1 MHAGFFRKFLTF
13 IILTGALTVA
23 ARSLNADSEK
33 PIGVVVSIAP
43 LAEFVEQIGESRVD
57 VTVMVPAAV
66 NEHTYEPAPDQ
77 LKALSKAGLYVAVGS
92 GIEFEFAWL
101 ERFQRLNPRLR
112 ICDASQ
118 NVRLI
123 TGEAHGHAHSDPHIW
138 LSPKRAQIMAA
149 AISGCLSE
157 ADRGNQ
163 DFYNKNLDRF
173 QSELQKLETD
183 LSRLFSG
190 LKQRDFLSAHSAW
203 RYFAQDFGLNEIAIE
218 SEGKEPSASEILKI
232 IEMVKQKNIRSIFT
246 APQFSKRYAEMI
258 AKETG
263 ARLVEA
269 DPLSKDYIQNLREFA
284 NHLKESS

>member
-1 MHAGFFRKFLTF
+1 MHAGFFRKSLNF
-13 IILTGALTVA
+13 IILIGVLAVVA
-23 ARSLNADSEK
+23 RPLNADSEK

-43 LAEFVEQIGESRVD
+43 LAEFVEQIGQSWVD

-92 GIEFEFAWL
+92 GIEFELAWL
-101 ERFQRLNPRLR
+101 ERFQRLNPGLR

-123 TGEAHGHAHSDPHIW
+123 AEEAHGHAHSDPHIW
-138 LSPKRAQIMAA
+138 LSPKNAQVMAA
-149 AISGCLSE
+149 AISACLSE
-157 ADRGNQ
+157 FDVEHGENYEQ
-163 DFYNKNLDRF
+163 NKTRF
-173 QSELQKLETD
+173 ASELQELEKD
-183 LSRLFSG
+183 LGKVFSG
-190 LKQRDFLSAHSAW
+190 MKQRDFLSAHSAW
-203 RYFAQDFGLNEIAIE
+203 RYFARDFGLNEIAIE

-263 ARLVEA
+263 ARLIEV
-269 DPLSKDYIQNLREFA
+269 DPLSGKYVQNLRQFA
-284 NHLKESS
+284 NNLQESS